1 MNKALPILFIAS
13 LALAGCGGSASDY
26 QSLVDEYKDVMCI
39 GMDPNAT
46 MTAKTE
52 ALSRQIALNEEYLK
66 AINSLGLK
74 EKQALMM
81 AWAKAVAEVAD
92 GNCP

>member
-1 MNKALPILFIAS
+1 MNKALLILFIAS
-13 LALAGCGGSASDY
+13 LTLAGCGGSASDY
-26 QSLVDEYKDVMCI
+26 QSLVDEYKNVMCT

-52 ALSRQIALNEEYLK
+52 ALSRQLALNEEYKDAL
-66 AINSLGLK
+66 NSLPLK

-81 AWAKAVAEVAD
+81 AWAKAMAEVAD